1 MSNVARNTL
10 IATALVA
17 ATGLSFAARP
27 GIGAP
32 IRNPLTASAF
42 TDATGAR
49 SFMGTMQIK
58 VTNNSNE
65 VVRVPYWQ
73 LPGSDESKSFR
84 VLHDGQSVTYLGKIV
99 KRGAP
104 TDADMV
110 SFQPHETKVIKVDL
124 ASTYDLSRGGNYTIA
139 FNSLLDGARTLQGR
153 RIGDAA
159 GRAAT
164 LASNPISVYVDD
176 RSPLLHL
183 NQRKPGGGGTVTY
196 QNGVGYAGCS
206 ATQISGAAAGLSQ
219 ARVYTEDG
227 KNYLNAGTQGPRYTT
242 WFGAITTT
250 RYNTAKSHFV
260 SIDSAMDQSNN
271 NIIIDCSCHQNYYAY
286 VYPTQPYRIYVC
298 NAFWS
303 APTSGTD
310 SKGGTL
316 VHEMSHF
323 NVTAATD
330 DHVYGQSAAK
340 NLAITNPDQ
349 ALDNADSHEYFGE
362 NTPHQN

>member
-1 MSNVARNTL
+1 MSNVARNIVL
-10 IATALVA
+10 ATALVA
-17 ATGLSFAARP
+17 ATGLSFAARQ
-27 GIGAP
+27 GHDAP
-32 IRNPLTASAF
+32 LKNPLAVGMFA
-42 TDATGAR
+42 DAGRAG
-49 SFMGTMQIK
+49 SFMGTVQVK

-65 VVRVPYWQ
+65 IVRVPYWQ
-73 LPGSDESKSFR
+73 LPGSDESRQFNITR
-84 VLHDGQSVTYLGKIV
+84 GGQPVEYTGKIV

-104 TDADMV
+104 TDADLV
-110 SFQPHETKVIKVDL
+110 SFQPHETKVYNVNL
-124 ASTYDLSRGGNYTIA
+124 ANLYDLGRGGNYSVGFHST
-139 FNSLLDGARTLQGR
+139 LEGARTAQGR
-153 RIGDAA
+153 RLGDAA
-159 GRAAT
+159 GRAAS
-164 LASNPISVYVDD
+164 LGAAPLSVFVDSHNP
-176 RSPLLHL
+176 L
-183 NQRKPGGGGTVTY
+183 NNIRKPGGGGTVTY
-196 QNGVGYAGCS
+196 QNGVGYASCS
-206 ATQISGAAAGLSQ
+206 ATQISGAAAGLAQ

-250 RYNTAKSHFV
+250 RYNTAKSHFAA
-260 SIDSAMDQSNN
+260 IDTAMDQSNN
-271 NIIIDCSCHQNYYAY
+271 SIIIDCSCHQSYYAY

-303 APTSGTD
+303 APTAGTD

-323 NVTAATD
+323 NVTASTD

>member
-1 MSNVARNTL
+1 MSNVARNTVL
-10 IATALVA
+10 VTALVA
-17 ATGLSFAARP
+17 ATGLSFAARQ
-27 GIGAP
+27 GNDAP
-32 IRNPLTASAF
+32 IRNPLSVGMFADAASS
-42 TDATGAR
+42 G
-49 SFMGTMQIK
+49 SFMGTVQVK

-84 VLHDGQSVTYLGKIV
+84 ITRDGQPVDYLGKIV

-104 TDADMV
+104 TDADLV
-110 SFQPHETKVIKVDL
+110 TFQPHETKVISVNL
-124 ASTYDLSRGGNYTIA
+124 AKTYDLSHGGNYSVA
-139 FNSLLDGARTLQGR
+139 FRSMLDGARTLQGR

-164 LASNPISVYVDD
+164 LASAPLSVYVDE
-176 RSPLLHL
+176 RNPLHSLDGARRT
-183 NQRKPGGGGTVTY
+183 NTPVY
-196 QNGVGYAGCS
+196 QNGVGYAACS
-206 ATQISGAAAGLSQ
+206 STQITGAAAGLAQ

-227 KNYLNAGTQGPRYTT
+227 KNYLNANKQGPRYTT
-242 WFGAITTT
+242 WFGAITST
-250 RYNTAKSHFV
+250 RYSTAKSHFT
-260 SIDSAMDQSNN
+260 SIDAAMDQSNN
-271 NIIIDCSCHQNYYAY
+271 NIIIDCSCKQSYYAY

-303 APTSGTD
+303 APTAGTD

-340 NLAITNPDQ
+340 NLAITDPDS
-349 ALDNADSHEYFGE
+349 ALDNADNHEYFGE
-362 NTPHQN
+362 NTPSQQ